1 MFIASVLVRDFL
13 IGATVATVPYILK
26 EIIEKLGD

>member
-1 MFIASVLVRDFL
+1 MFIVSVLVRDFL
-13 IGATVATVPYILK
+13 IGATVATVPYVLK